1 MIEEIWYM
9 FHAEFSANPVPRISW
24 QSIQLGDLIG
34 NGSFGDV
41 YRGLH
46 GARDVAVKVLQINL

>member
-1 MIEEIWYM
+1 ML
-9 FHAEFSANPVPRISW
+9 HTEFPSNPVPRISW